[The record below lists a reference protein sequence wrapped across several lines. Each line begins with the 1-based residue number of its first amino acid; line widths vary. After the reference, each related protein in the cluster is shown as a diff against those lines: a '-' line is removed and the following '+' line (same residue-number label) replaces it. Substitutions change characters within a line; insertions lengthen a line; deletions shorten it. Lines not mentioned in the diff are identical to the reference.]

1 MIVRDAVVF
10 AMNGYTQLTYMNS
23 CEQTC
28 SAALPT
34 VLAAFEH
41 VPSLLHIRQP
51 LLLVLVLL
59 QKHQLCIPN
68 QICNGKP

>member
-10 AMNGYTQLTYMNS
+10 AMNGCTQLTYMNS

-51 LLLVLVLL
+51 IVSCPRTAPKASTLHSQSNL
-59 QKHQLCIPN
+59 
-68 QICNGKP
+68 